1 MFRSTHHTAT
11 ARMSAVATVIAAVA
25 LVAAPAS
32 QAADYR
38 SPDARAQATVTPVN
52 SPIDLRSPD
61 ARAQATVTP
70 VNSPTDLRS
79 PDARDS
85 QHVGSEF
92 ASPPVDLRSP
102 DARDATHVG
111 THFASPESPNSFDF
125 GEGALIAGSTLALLL
140 IVLGGWL
147 VARRHSSTIRD
158 AHGPVVS
165 G

>member
-1 MFRSTHHTAT
+1 MFRSTHHAAT
-11 ARMSAVATVIAAVA
+11 ARMRAVATVIATVA
-25 LVAAPAS
+25 LAAAPAT

-38 SPDARAQATVTPVN
+38 SPDARAQA
-52 SPIDLRSPD
+52 
-61 ARAQATVTP
+61 AVTP

-111 THFASPESPNSFDF
+111 TQFASPESPNTFDF
-125 GEGALIAGSTLALLL
+125 GEGALIAGGTLALLL
-140 IVLGGWL
+140 IALGGWL

-165 G
+165 R